1 MTSKKNN
8 SLHSIKFKLWA
19 SSTFFIF
26 ILIFVGITTISSD
39 LKKQATI
46 KDVIE
51 NSYPSVVNVMQIGT
65 DLEKLSKLIGL
76 YLLSKDQQ
84 YQSEYIRI
92 FEQISSQTK
101 ELKEVSPA
109 AQIDSILVNI
119 NQLKQLVAKIISQT
133 DIDIDNQPALKYAA
147 TNIGP
152 HNNVFLQTSSV
163 MIDSELEEEN
173 NETRRAL
180 LIAIYDLRSTW
191 TQLTRSVTV
200 YLSYRNAPALEAM
213 NLLRGQLQSK
223 LEQAATFADDFTF
236 EQESGMEELKST
248 FAIYNKD
255 LNTLIKIHSSEQWRM
270 DTYLVKTELAPALDK
285 INRSLQQVI
294 THGQEE
300 FTNKTDRLISDIENF
315 SKTITTVIAVCVL
328 LSLALGIIMSKII
341 GARVEI
347 TRVAMENISQGG
359 GLSHRLEEKGKDEL
373 AQLATYFN
381 HFINQI
387 SQVVEQVMSSSKEIT
402 DEAEKMKIIS
412 TCGEELSRTQADKIQ
427 VISDEIMEMSTHV
440 ETVLGNAH
448 DAEVAVR
455 EANSNA
461 QTGQEIVNKA
471 VSAIHH
477 IAGEVKSASAHIRS
491 LQNDAE
497 NIEQVMDV
505 IHSISEQTN
514 LLALN
519 AAIEAARAGEAGR
532 GFAVVADEVRGLS
545 HKIQQETVAIRD
557 NVDKLQ
563 SGSQLVVNEIDKTQC
578 LTEETAEL
586 AGKAGESFEYIV
598 NEIKTITTMNQ
609 RITSI
614 TDEQN
619 KSNKRINDTLTT
631 LQIMS
636 KTSAETSNDV
646 STSSKEYELLAEK
659 LHSTVRNFS

>member
-213 NLLRGQLQSK
+213 NLLRGQL
-223 LEQAATFADDFTF
+223 
-236 EQESGMEELKST
+236 
-248 FAIYNKD
+248 
-255 LNTLIKIHSSEQWRM
+255 W
-270 DTYLVKTELAPALDK
+270 
-285 INRSLQQVI
+285 
-294 THGQEE
+294 
-300 FTNKTDRLISDIENF
+300 
-315 SKTITTVIAVCVL
+315 
-328 LSLALGIIMSKII
+328 
-341 GARVEI
+341 
-347 TRVAMENISQGG
+347 
-359 GLSHRLEEKGKDEL
+359 
-373 AQLATYFN
+373 
-381 HFINQI
+381 
-387 SQVVEQVMSSSKEIT
+387 
-402 DEAEKMKIIS
+402 
-412 TCGEELSRTQADKIQ
+412 
-427 VISDEIMEMSTHV
+427 
-440 ETVLGNAH
+440 
-448 DAEVAVR
+448 
-455 EANSNA
+455 
-461 QTGQEIVNKA
+461 
-471 VSAIHH
+471 
-477 IAGEVKSASAHIRS
+477 
-491 LQNDAE
+491 
-497 NIEQVMDV
+497 
-505 IHSISEQTN
+505 
-514 LLALN
+514 
-519 AAIEAARAGEAGR
+519 
-532 GFAVVADEVRGLS
+532 
-545 HKIQQETVAIRD
+545 
-557 NVDKLQ
+557 
-563 SGSQLVVNEIDKTQC
+563 
-578 LTEETAEL
+578 
-586 AGKAGESFEYIV
+586 
-598 NEIKTITTMNQ
+598 
-609 RITSI
+609 
-614 TDEQN
+614 
-619 KSNKRINDTLTT
+619 
-631 LQIMS
+631 
-636 KTSAETSNDV
+636 
-646 STSSKEYELLAEK
+646 
-659 LHSTVRNFS
+659 